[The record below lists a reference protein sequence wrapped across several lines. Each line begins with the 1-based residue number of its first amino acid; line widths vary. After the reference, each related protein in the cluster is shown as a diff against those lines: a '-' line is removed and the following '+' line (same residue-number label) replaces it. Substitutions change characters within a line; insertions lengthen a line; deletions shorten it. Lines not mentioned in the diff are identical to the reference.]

1 MVRAWFSPEL
11 WYLPGVKF
19 NWAHMEPAASQHQ
32 AQWVAGLPAMVVW
45 NGAGSKPCTCAC
57 WLLSCSHKLKPWRLI
72 NGTSEID
79 AKNTNGLDPKWGM
92 GPMCVGKNIANQRMG
107 WDFPNIF
114 KETKRSDES
123 CHGHQ
128 PKWIWQ
134 LPAQN
139 PSVFQP
145 KIGSLIRNQESS
157 EPHLE
162 RPLWICL
169 SPSWRLKIFIVRK
182 GPSDRSMVESFEFHF
197 HVIWFGFRYLY
208 SPIYGGFLKWAVPPV
223 IIHF

>member
-1 MVRAWFSPEL
+1 MARAWFSPEL

-19 NWAHMEPAASQHQ
+19 NWAHIEPAASQHQ
-32 AQWVAGLPAMVVW
+32 AQRVAGLPAMVVW

-57 WLLSCSHKLKPWRLI
+57 WLLSCSHKLKSYLGDWSTEHQKEMQRI
-72 NGTSEID
+72 
-79 AKNTNGLDPKWGM
+79 
-92 GPMCVGKNIANQRMG
+92 RMG
-107 WDFPNIF
+107 STQNGGWVECVWEKHSKPTDGMSRWAFPNIF
-114 KETKRSDES
+114 RETKRSDES

-134 LPAQN
+134 LLAQS

-169 SPSWRLKIFIVRK
+169 SPSWRLKIFIAKK
-182 GPSDRSMVESFEFHF
+182 GPQ
-197 HVIWFGFRYLY
+197 W
-208 SPIYGGFLKWAVPPV
+208 
-223 IIHF
+223 